1 MTTMNLSELS
11 DDEIMLL
18 LMESDPNSVL
28 TDNNDFGNETLQS
41 ISDENLMDYLTQMS
55 GQRTLMQEQ
64 AEDLPAYLK
73 NQAKLGLTDTLTFSD
88 AIYQGL
94 IDPVDHVLGHLFF
107 GAGGSDL
114 YLEKQQKMMSELANF
129 KNSDDYANLLQQGK
143 HDEIEKTIRAIQL
156 KGGTVG
162 LNWGDMLDS
171 INLPEMP
178 FTKDATYWE
187 TFTTRLMDSQ
197 ENVSQFTGANPHLKS
212 PNDTLMERA
221 LGTGVRFLADPS
233 FYLTGGVSK
242 LKETPELIPVIGDD
256 ALLPILK
263 EMTVNTSGHLFKN
276 ATSAAS
282 IGVMSELGGEL
293 GATVEKELTGKD
305 SGVGRLVGSFGG
317 GGVAVASQIPTKFA
331 ASKIKDIWNKRVVNK
346 KYPDMVAQ
354 QYVTGGVREIYKLM
368 EQDITPE
375 RFGELV
381 KEYKKIGTS
390 LNSGNIPLMVMAADS
405 PYMQAELKK
414 LMQTDAT
421 FRKQV
426 EDEVYRLG
434 LLIDE
439 RADQIFG
446 TRYAPVNLE
455 DIPKQ
460 LREQGNKLIKLRQE
474 LDQKIEQLDLSFVPE
489 NAVDIGNQIQ
499 AIVAKREA
507 IARKEMKPTYEAI
520 DREAKKQNIFLGND
534 SSKELYKYVLD
545 NEILDLFGT
554 KTQIYKD
561 ILKYLKP
568 KKNTEN
574 VTIQVVRNDKLVDV
588 TVKRGDLPPS
598 HVEYAPPSSPAVSW
612 AQMDSL
618 KRAINRYSRNDLS
631 NSERRKLGEF
641 KEFFKDISTQMVAV
655 EKSGMAFDNAPAI
668 ALLNKR
674 DAADVLYYEKIGIP
688 YSAEGIM
695 QINSKKY
702 ATEVYPVI
710 FKNSESLNQFLSVA
724 GKEGQEI
731 AQNAYILNMYDKV
744 MKDGVFN
751 AKKVQILMRKDRNI
765 LDQLPQVKSM
775 LERSIVDQSELHLKR
790 DAINTAAKDF
800 ETEVANHFLISS
812 ALSPNYPDVARRLF
826 KGDMAFYN
834 KIQKDLEKVDNSTAR
849 IVNEN
854 IQREYVNQV
863 FSNGGMK
870 YLLDPANEKMVN
882 TVFSAK
888 QIETFKNLSTL
899 SDALKK
905 IDIVDLNNKSVANQ
919 VDPVAKIL
927 PGVTT
932 QYGAAQ
938 IRDRVSSVGMK
949 VIRILTHINQATLQ
963 KRLDKGVQDLLL
975 HKDIEKLNQWGQTYN
990 WKQIT
995 PEGFATL
1002 RNIVS
1007 EMIPNYIHGSA
1018 EGFALQELIDESNK
1032 RIIEGETNER

>member
-1 MTTMNLSELS
+1 MTTINLNELS
-11 DDEIMLL
+11 DEEMMLM
-18 LMESDPNSVL
+18 LMEGDPNSVL
-28 TDNNDFGNETLQS
+28 TDSNDFGNETLES
-41 ISDENLMDYLTQMS
+41 MSDENFMDYLTQMS
-55 GQRTLMQEQ
+55 GQQTLMEQ
-64 AEDLPAYLK
+64 RAADMPTYLK

-94 IDPVDHVLGHLFF
+94 IDPVNHVLGHLVF
-107 GAGGSDL
+107 GAGGTDL

-129 KNSDDYANLLQQGK
+129 KNSDDYSNLLQEGNT
-143 HDEIEKTIRAIQL
+143 DEIEKRIRAIQL
-156 KGGTVG
+156 KGGSVG
-162 LNWGDMLDS
+162 LNWGDMLDA
-171 INLPEMP
+171 INLPDMP

-187 TFTTRLMDSQ
+187 TFTSRLMDSQ
-197 ENVSQFTGANPHLKS
+197 ENVSEFTGANPHLKS
-212 PNDTLMERA
+212 PNDTLIQRA
-221 LGTGVRFLADPS
+221 IGTGVRFAADPS
-233 FYLTGGVSK
+233 FYLTGGTSK
-242 LKETPELIPVIGDD
+242 VKDLPGLVPVIGDD
-256 ALLPILK
+256 ALAPILG
-263 EMTVNTSGHLFKN
+263 EMVVNTSGHMFKN
-276 ATSAAS
+276 GTSAAY
-282 IGVMSELGGEL
+282 IGFLSELGGEG
-293 GATVEKELTGKD
+293 GAALEKELTGED
-305 SGVGRLVGSFGG
+305 TGFGRLVGSFGG
-317 GGVAVASQIPTKFA
+317 GGVAVGSQIPTKFL
-331 ASKIKDIWNKRVVNK
+331 ASKIKDLYTKRSINK

-354 QYVTGGVREIYKLM
+354 QYVTGGVKEIYKLM

-390 LNSGNIPLMVMAADS
+390 VNSGNIPLMVMAADS

-455 DIPKQ
+455 TIPEQ
-460 LREQGNKLIKLRQE
+460 LRNQGNKLIKLRQE
-474 LDQKIEQLDLSFVPE
+474 LDQKIEQLDLDFVPE

-499 AIVAKREA
+499 NIVAKRES

-520 DREAKKQNIFLGND
+520 DKQAAAQNIFLGGGQ
-534 SSKELYKYVLD
+534 STQLYKYVLD
-545 NEILDLFGT
+545 NELLDLFGT

-568 KKNTEN
+568 RKNTEN
-574 VTIQVVRNDKLVDV
+574 VTIQVVRGDKLVDT

-598 HVEYAPPSSPAVSW
+598 HKEYEPPVSPQVSW

-618 KRAINRYSRNDLS
+618 KRAINRYSRKDTLD
-631 NSERRKLGEF
+631 NSERRKLNEF
-641 KEFFKDISTQMVAV
+641 KEYFKEISGEMVAV
-655 EKSGMAFDNAPAI
+655 EKGGLAFDNAPALE
-668 ALLNKR
+668 LLAKR

-695 QINSKKY
+695 QINSRKY

-765 LDQLPQVKSM
+765 LDALPQVKRM
-775 LERSIVDQSELHLKR
+775 LEKSIVDQSELHLKR
-790 DAINTAAKDF
+790 DAINTASKDF

-834 KIQKDLEKVDNSTAR
+834 KIQKDLDKVDTSTAR

-882 TVFSAK
+882 TLFNEK

-905 IDIVDLNNKSVANQ
+905 IDIVDLNNKSVAQQ

-995 PEGFATL
+995 PEGFNTL
-1002 RNIVS
+1002 RNIIA

-1018 EGFALQELIDESNK
+1018 EGFALQELIGESNQ
-1032 RIIEGETNER
+1032 RIIEERF

>member
-1 MTTMNLSELS
+1 MTTMNMSELS

-18 LMESDPNSVL
+18 LMEGDPDSVL
-28 TDNNDFGNETLQS
+28 TDSNDFGNETLQS
-41 ISDENLMDYLTQMS
+41 ISDENLIDYLEQMS
-55 GQRTLMQEQ
+55 NQKTLMEER
-64 AEDLPAYLK
+64 AIDMPSYLK

-114 YLEKQQKMMSELANF
+114 YLEKQQKMFSELVNF
-129 KNSDDYANLLQQGK
+129 KNSDEYANLLQAGDN
-143 HDEIEKTIRAIQL
+143 DEIEKRIRAIQL
-156 KGGTVG
+156 KGGSVG
-162 LNWGDMLDS
+162 LNWGDMIDA
-171 INLPEMP
+171 INLPDIP
-178 FTKDATYWE
+178 FTKDATYWQ
-187 TFTTRLMDSQ
+187 TFTSRLMDSQ
-197 ENVSQFTGANPHLKS
+197 EDISQFTGANPHLKS
-212 PNDTLMERA
+212 PNDTLIERA
-221 LGTGVRFLADPS
+221 IGTGVRFAADPS
-233 FYLTGGVSK
+233 FYLTGGASK
-242 LKETPELIPVIGDD
+242 AKDIPGLIPVIGDD
-256 ALLPILK
+256 ALAPILG
-263 EMTVNTSGHLFKN
+263 EMAVNTSGHVFRN
-276 ATSAAS
+276 GTSAAT
-282 IGVMSELGGEL
+282 IGVMSEFGGEG
-293 GATVEKELTGKD
+293 GAALEKELTGED
-305 SGVGRLVGSFGG
+305 TGVGRLVGSFGG
-317 GGVAVASQIPTKFA
+317 GGVAIASQIPTKFL
-331 ASKIKDIWNKRVVNK
+331 ASKIKDIWNKRSINK

-354 QYVTGGVREIYKLM
+354 QYVTGGVKEIYKLM

-375 RFGELV
+375 RFSELV

-390 LNSGNIPLMVMAADS
+390 VNSGNIPLMVMAADS

-455 DIPKQ
+455 NIPKQ
-460 LREQGNKLIKLRQE
+460 LRDQGNKLIKLRQE

-489 NAVDIGNQIQ
+489 NALDIGNQIQ

-520 DREAKKQNIFLGND
+520 DKKAAAQNIFLGGGQ
-534 SSKELYKYVLD
+534 STQLYKYVLD
-545 NEILDLFGT
+545 NELLDLFGT

-568 KKNTEN
+568 RKNTEN
-574 VTIQVVRNDKLVDV
+574 VTIQVVRGDKLVDT

-598 HVEYAPPSSPAVSW
+598 HKEYEPPVSPEVSW

-618 KRAINRYSRNDLS
+618 KRAINRYSRKDLS
-631 NSERRKLGEF
+631 NSERRKLNEF
-641 KEFFKDISTQMVAV
+641 KEYFKEISGEMVAV
-655 EKSGMAFDNAPAI
+655 EKGGLAFDKKPALD
-668 ALLNKR
+668 LLAKR

-710 FKNSESLNQFLSVA
+710 FKNSESLNQFLGVA

-765 LDQLPQVKSM
+765 LDQLPQVKKM

-834 KIQKDLEKVDNSTAR
+834 KIQKDLDKVDTSTAR

-870 YLLDPANEKMVN
+870 YLLDPANEKMVKTLFN
-882 TVFSAK
+882 EK
-888 QIETFKNLSTL
+888 QIKTFKNLSTL

-905 IDIVDLNNKSVANQ
+905 IDIVDLNNKSVSNQ
-919 VDPVAKIL
+919 VDPLAKIL

-963 KRLDKGVQDLLL
+963 RRLDKGVQDLLL

-995 PEGFATL
+995 PEGFSTL
-1002 RNIVS
+1002 RNIIS

-1018 EGFALQELIDESNK
+1018 EGFALQELVGESNK
-1032 RIIEGETNER
+1032 RIIEERF

>member
-1 MTTMNLSELS
+1 MTTMNLNELS
-11 DDEIMLL
+11 DEEIMLL
-18 LMESDPNSVL
+18 LMEGDTDSVL
-28 TDNNDFGNETLQS
+28 TDSNDFSNQTLETM
-41 ISDENLMDYLTQMS
+41 SDENLMDYLEQMS
-55 GQRTLMQEQ
+55 GQQTLIEQ
-64 AEDLPAYLK
+64 RAADMPAYLK

-94 IDPVDHVLGHLFF
+94 IDPIDHVLGHLVF
-107 GAGGSDL
+107 GAGGTDL
-114 YLEKQQKMMSELANF
+114 YLEKQEKMMSELVNF
-129 KNSDDYANLLQQGK
+129 KNSDEYSTMLQAGDN
-143 HDEIEKTIRAIQL
+143 DEIEKRIRAIQL
-156 KGGTVG
+156 KGGSIG
-162 LNWGDMLDS
+162 LNWGDMLDA
-171 INLPEMP
+171 INLPDIP

-187 TFTTRLMDSQ
+187 TFTGRLMDSQ

-212 PNDTLMERA
+212 PNDTLIERA
-221 LGTGVRFLADPS
+221 IGTGVRFAADPS
-233 FYLTGGVSK
+233 FYLTGGTSK
-242 LKETPELIPVIGDD
+242 IKDVPGLIPVIGDD
-256 ALLPILK
+256 ALAPILG
-263 EMTVNTSGHLFKN
+263 EMAVKTSGHVFKN
-276 ATSAAS
+276 GTSAAS
-282 IGVMSELGGEL
+282 IGVMTEFGGEL
-293 GATVEKELTGKD
+293 GATVEEKLTGED
-305 SGVGRLVGSFGG
+305 TGIGRLVGSFGG
-317 GGVAVASQIPTKFA
+317 GGVAVASQIPTKFL
-331 ASKIKDIWNKRVVNK
+331 ASKLKDLYTKRSINK

-354 QYVTGGVREIYKLM
+354 QYVTGGVKEIYKLM

-390 LNSGNIPLMVMAADS
+390 INSGNIPLMIMAADS

-414 LMQTDAT
+414 LMKTDAS

-434 LLIDE
+434 ILIDE

-455 DIPKQ
+455 TIPTQ

-474 LDQKIEQLDLSFVPE
+474 LDQKIEKLDLDFVPE
-489 NAVDIGNQIQ
+489 NAVDIGNQVQ
-499 AIVAKREA
+499 NIVAKREA

-520 DREAKKQNIFLGND
+520 DNQAASQKIFLSGGK
-534 SSKELYKYVLD
+534 STELYKYVLD
-545 NEILDLFGT
+545 NELLDLFGT
-554 KTQIYKD
+554 KTEIYKN

-568 KKNTEN
+568 RKNTEN
-574 VTIQVVRNDKLVDV
+574 VTIQMVRGDKLIDT

-598 HVEYAPPSSPAVSW
+598 HKEYSPPVSPKVSW

-618 KRAINRYSRNDLS
+618 KRAINRYSRKDALDN
-631 NSERRKLGEF
+631 NERRKLAEF
-641 KEFFKDISTQMVAV
+641 KEYFKEISGEMVAV
-655 EKSGMAFDNAPAI
+655 EKGGMAFDNKPALD
-668 ALLNKR
+668 LLAKR

-702 ATEVYPVI
+702 ATEVYPVL

-765 LDQLPQVKSM
+765 LEQLPQVKRM
-775 LERSIVDQSELHLKR
+775 LEKSIVDQSELHLKR
-790 DAINTAAKDF
+790 DAINTASKDF
-800 ETEVANHFLISS
+800 EIEVANHFLISS

-834 KIQKDLEKVDNSTAR
+834 KIQKDLNKVDTSTAR

-870 YLLDPANEKMVN
+870 YLIDPANEKMVN
-882 TVFSAK
+882 TLFNEK

-899 SDALKK
+899 SDSLKK
-905 IDIVDLNNKSVANQ
+905 IDIVDLNNKSVSNQ
-919 VDPVAKIL
+919 VDPIAKIL

-995 PEGFATL
+995 PEGFNTL
-1002 RNIVS
+1002 RNIIA

-1018 EGFALQELIDESNK
+1018 EGFALQELVGESNQ
-1032 RIIEGETNER
+1032 RIIEERF